1 MPLRKKLA
9 QRFHELGLIIFHGK
23 HVVSATVDDLT
34 VGSGLWL
41 GRFGG
46 VAGWFREGLMADSM
60 VGWMGI

>member
-1 MPLRKKLA
+1 MAIKEVLM
-9 QRFHELGLIIFHGK
+9 G
-23 HVVSATVDDLT
+23 